1 MQLRFDLPF
10 RSLTHASL
18 LFYPRASVPARSFV
32 AKLSF
37 LQADDE
43 VVEGVELV
51 GAGWSQSL
59 ESYFQYSPELQG
71 GVPVQG
77 STFELPASVTSIQLE
92 IRPWGAERRDA
103 SECLR
108 SVVLHQNIPDPGPMP
123 QSTIVIRGEL

>member
-18 LFYPRASVPARSFV
+18 LFLPKESLPARSYV
-32 AKLSF
+32 AKLTF
-37 LQADDE
+37 LQGDE
-43 VVEGVELV
+43 EVPEGVELV

-59 ESYFQYSPELQG
+59 ESYFQYSPELRG

-77 STFELPASVTSIQLE
+77 STFELPTSVTSIRLE
-92 IRPWGAERRDA
+92 VRPWGAERREA

-108 SVVLHQNIPDPGPMP
+108 SVVLHQNVPDAAPMP
-123 QSTIVIRGEL
+123 QSTIVIRGDL